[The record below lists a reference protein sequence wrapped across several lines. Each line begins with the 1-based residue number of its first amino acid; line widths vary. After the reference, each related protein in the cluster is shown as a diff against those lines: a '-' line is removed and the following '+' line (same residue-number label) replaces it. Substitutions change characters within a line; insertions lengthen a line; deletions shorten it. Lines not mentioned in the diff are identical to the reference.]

1 VNPRR
6 SFRFRLTLAA
16 LLPLL
21 LAMTAAWAV
30 ATFVFTRALD
40 QRVEQQIENA
50 ANVLTGGGLPFTTEL
65 LQRVADLQQVQIA
78 LLDANGRVIARTQGD
93 LAVRS
98 AETAVHDGMA
108 DFREARPR
116 HFDVGGEPTIVV
128 MRPVAGGSNP
138 NVAAVLVAASLRDAR
153 DAGRSAALGI
163 GLAVIA
169 AGALLIVLQYLL
181 LRGITRPVSRLVNVA
196 HEIASGRRDVRA
208 DADRQDELQAL
219 ATALNDMTDKLAK
232 YEAELAERSR
242 LAALGE
248 MSARLAH
255 EIRNPLT
262 GLKLHLQLLAE
273 RIDPSDSARVER
285 LLAEVQRL
293 ELLVSSTLML
303 GGEQPLDAAPA
314 RIGPLVTEVLDLMEP
329 SLSHRGIRA
338 KSRCD
343 DALQACVD
351 RGRLRQA
358 LLNLIVNA
366 ADAMPQGGHLLIRSE
381 LDPAAS
387 RLLICVEDSGP
398 GVTDE
403 IRTRL
408 LEAPISTKPFGLGLG
423 LTVCRDVAA
432 AHGGEL
438 LIGQSMEL
446 GGARFVI
453 ALPLSAAPPSAAHGA

>member
-1 VNPRR
+1 MLGAAAALSAVLLALTR
-6 SFRFRLTLAA
+6 SITRPLAELAA
-16 LLPLL
+16 LADRIAGGEREQSVELPRADEIGALGEALNTMMRRLASYESL
-21 LAMTAAWAV
+21 LA
-30 ATFVFTRALD
+30 
-40 QRVEQQIENA
+40 
-50 ANVLTGGGLPFTTEL
+50 
-65 LQRVADLQQVQIA
+65 
-78 LLDANGRVIARTQGD
+78 
-93 LAVRS
+93 S
-98 AETAVHDGMA
+98 
-108 DFREARPR
+108 
-116 HFDVGGEPTIVV
+116 
-128 MRPVAGGSNP
+128 
-138 NVAAVLVAASLRDAR
+138 
-153 DAGRSAALGI
+153 
-163 GLAVIA
+163 
-169 AGALLIVLQYLL
+169 
-181 LRGITRPVSRLVNVA
+181 
-196 HEIASGRRDVRA
+196 
-208 DADRQDELQAL
+208 
-219 ATALNDMTDKLAK
+219 
-232 YEAELAERSR
+232 RSR
-242 LAALGE
+242 MSALGE

-273 RIDPSDSARVER
+273 RIDPPDSARVER

-381 LDPAAS
+381 SDPAAS

>member
-248 MSARLAH
+248 MSARIAH

-262 GLKLHLQLLAE
+262 GLKLHLELLDE
-273 RIDPSDSARVER
+273 RVSAPEKPTVRR
-285 LLAEVQRL
+285 LLDEVARL
-293 ELLVSSTLML
+293 ELIVASSLSLTR
-303 GGEQPLDAAPA
+303 PA
-314 RIGPLVTEVLDLMEP
+314 QATRRETDLNEAVDEVLQLMEP
-329 SLSHRGIRA
+329 SLRHRQIELR
-338 KSRCD
+338 RD
-343 DALQACVD
+343 F
-351 RGRLRQA
+351 GRLPVLEIDRDRMKQA
-358 LLNLIVNA
+358 LLNLVVNA
-366 ADAMPQGGHLLIRSE
+366 ADALPQGGALLARTRHDAGTGTITVS
-381 LDPAAS
+381 
-387 RLLICVEDSGP
+387 IEDSGP
-398 GVTDE
+398 GIDP
-403 IRTRL
+403 RL
-408 LEAPISTKPFGLGLG
+408 ADPATPVSGSSKPFGLGLG
-423 LTVCRDVAA
+423 LRVCREIVAE
-432 AHGGEL
+432 HGGRL
-438 LIGQSMEL
+438 EL
-446 GGARFVI
+446 GRSEALGGTRAAIELTARAASGASR
-453 ALPLSAAPPSAAHGA
+453 

>member
-1 VNPRR
+1 MI
-6 SFRFRLTLAA
+6 AA

-78 LLDANGRVIARTQGD
+78 LLDANGRVVARTQGD
-93 LAVRS
+93 LAARS
-98 AETAVHDGMA
+98 AETAAHDGMA
-108 DFREARPR
+108 DFGEARPR
-116 HFDVGGEPTIVV
+116 HFDVGGEPTVMV

-153 DAGRSAALGI
+153 DAGRSAAFGI

-196 HEIASGRRDVRA
+196 HEIAGGRRDVRA

-232 YEAELAERSR
+232 YESELAERSR

-248 MSARLAH
+248 MSARIAH

-262 GLKLHLQLLAE
+262 GLKLHLELLDE
-273 RIDPSDSARVER
+273 RVPAPEKPTVRR
-285 LLAEVQRL
+285 LLDEVARL
-293 ELLVSSTLML
+293 ELIVASSLSLTR
-303 GGEQPLDAAPA
+303 PA
-314 RIGPLVTEVLDLMEP
+314 QATRRATDLNEAVDEVLQLMEP
-329 SLSHRGIRA
+329 SLRHRQIELRRELGPLPVLEIDRDRM
-338 KSRCD
+338 K
-343 DALQACVD
+343 QAV
-351 RGRLRQA
+351 
-358 LLNLIVNA
+358 LNLVVNA
-366 ADAMPQGGHLLIRSE
+366 ADALPHGGTLIARTRHE
-381 LDPAAS
+381 PATGATT
-387 RLLICVEDSGP
+387 ITIEDSGP
-398 GVTDE
+398 GIDP
-403 IRTRL
+403 RL
-408 LEAPISTKPFGLGLG
+408 ADPATPVEGSTKPFGLGLG
-423 LTVCRDVAA
+423 LRVCREIVAE
-432 AHGGEL
+432 HDGRL
-438 LIGQSMEL
+438 EL
-446 GGARFVI
+446 GRSEALGGTRAAIELTARAVPD
-453 ALPLSAAPPSAAHGA
+453 ASR